1 METQQQQ
8 LESINP
14 SSLQATLALEGTNT
28 TKLPKLPP
36 ASEPEWQRIGR
47 QVSEFFEQLPQYLS
61 SFFKDYKQ
69 ALITLSLIFAA
80 IVTVK
85 IALAVL
91 GAIHDI
97 PLLSPI
103 FELIGIAYAT
113 WFILRYLIKASNRQ
127 ELAQQIR
134 LLKNE
139 IVGE

>member
-1 METQQQQ
+1 METQEQQQ
-8 LESINP
+8 SINP

-28 TKLPKLPP
+28 TNLPKLPP
-36 ASEPEWQRIGR
+36 ASEPEWQRINR
-47 QVSEFFEQLPQYLS
+47 QVFEFFGQLPEYLS

-80 IVTVK
+80 IVTAK
-85 IALAVL
+85 IALAAL
-91 GAIHDI
+91 DAIHDI

-113 WFILRYLIKASNRQ
+113 WFVFRYLIKASNRQ
-127 ELAQQIR
+127 ELAQEIQ

-139 IVGE
+139 IVGG

>member
-8 LESINP
+8 IASINP
-14 SSLQATLALEGTNT
+14 SSLEATLALEGTDT

-36 ASEPEWQRIGR
+36 ASETEWQRISR
-47 QVSEFFEQLPQYLS
+47 QISEFFAQLPQYLS
-61 SFFKDYKQ
+61 SFFNDYKQ

-85 IALAVL
+85 VALAIL
-91 GAIHDI
+91 DAINDI

-103 FELIGIAYAT
+103 FELIGIAYGT
-113 WFILRYLIKASNRQ
+113 WFIFRYLLKSSNRQ
-127 ELAQQIR
+127 ELAQEIQ

-139 IVGE
+139 IMGE